1 MVLTLAN
8 ILTVGFLWGVFKK
21 GWMSFV
27 CLVLKASAEKR
38 CDEVGRVGELKE
50 AQPVR
55 EKRR

>member
-1 MVLTLAN
+1 
-8 ILTVGFLWGVFKK
+8 
-21 GWMSFV
+21 MSFV